1 MLLDHL
7 KADATKVNGVR
18 DAQQSMG
25 LPVERR
31 VYTNRS
37 LRLDQI
43 EWVGF
48 DMDYTL
54 AIYKQAEIDRLSIE
68 ATVKKLVDRGYPP
81 ELIEAK
87 YDESFPLRGILID
100 KQEGNLL
107 KMDRFKYVAKAFHG
121 SRELP
126 RDKRRELYHQRRIR
140 VDSDRYHWVDT
151 LYALPEAAVYA
162 GAVDFFDSRGDQLDY
177 AQLFKDIR
185 ESIDEAHRDGAIVDV
200 IEQNLPRFVAPDPEL
215 ATTLHK
221 LRSAGKKLFLLT
233 NSRAGY
239 TESMMTYLLG
249 GAMAEYPTW
258 RHYFDVVVVAASK
271 PKFFTE
277 RRPIMEYRGKG
288 EESTRASRF
297 ERLKIYEGGNLGEF
311 ERLIGASGD
320 EVLYVG
326 DHIYGDVLRAKKES
340 AWRTV
345 MIIQEMADELRAA
358 AESRDEYAE
367 IDQIELRRAKLMD
380 ELRARQVRLK
390 SIERDREDGVE
401 RDESSQDAYRAEKR
415 AIEAVRQMLREDEER
430 ARNIERTVDERF
442 HRGWGSLFKEGVE
455 VSSFGDQVEEYA
467 CLYTMKV
474 SNLGSYSPTHYFRSP
489 RDYMPHERG

>member
-1 MLLDHL
+1 MLLDGNS
-7 KADATKVNGVR
+7 KGAAAQAGNGTT
-18 DAQQSMG
+18 
-25 LPVERR
+25 LPLERR
-31 VYTNRS
+31 IYTNRS
-37 LRLDQI
+37 LKMDQI

-54 AIYKQAEIDRLSIE
+54 AIYRQAEIDRLSIE

-107 KMDRFKYVAKAFHG
+107 KMDRYKFVAKAFHG

-126 RDKRRELYHQRRIR
+126 RERRRELYQQRKIR
-140 VDSDRYHWVDT
+140 VDTERYHWVDT

-162 GAVDFFDSRGDQLDY
+162 GAVDFFDALGDQVDY

-200 IEQNLPRFVAPDPEL
+200 IEHNLERFVVRDPEL

-239 TESMMTYLLG
+239 TESMMTFLLG
-249 GAMAEYPTW
+249 GALQEYPTW
-258 RHYFDVVVVAASK
+258 RHYFDVIVVAASK
-271 PKFFTE
+271 PRFFTD
-277 RRPIMEYRGKG
+277 RRPFMEFRGKG

-311 ERLIGASGD
+311 ERLLGVNGD
-320 EVLYVG
+320 DVLYVG
-326 DHIYGDVLRAKKES
+326 DHIYGDILRSKKES

-345 MIIQEMADELRAA
+345 MIVQEMADELRAA
-358 AESRDEYAE
+358 EESREDFAE
-367 IDQIELRRAKLMD
+367 IDQLEARRERLMD
-380 ELRARQVRLK
+380 ELRVRHARLK
-390 SIERDREDGVE
+390 VIEREGGADAGE
-401 RDESSQDAYRAEKR
+401 RDADSPWRAEKR
-415 AIEAVRQMLREDEER
+415 AIDGIRQALREDEER
-430 ARNIERTVDERF
+430 GRALERMIDERF
-442 HRGWGSLFKEGVE
+442 HHGWGSLFKEGVE

-467 CLYTMKV
+467 CLYTTKV
-474 SNLGSYSPTHYFRSP
+474 SNLGCYSPTHYYRSP

>member
-1 MLLDHL
+1 MVVE
-7 KADATKVNGVR
+7 TSKVSGV
-18 DAQQSMG
+18 AGGGVVG

-37 LRLDQI
+37 LKLDEI

-54 AIYKQAEIDRLSIE
+54 AIYKQAEIDRLSIA
-68 ATVKKLVDRGYPP
+68 ATVKKLVDRGYAP
-81 ELIEAK
+81 ELMEAR
-87 YDESFPLRGILID
+87 YDEGFPLRGILID

-107 KMDRFKYVAKAFHG
+107 KMDRFKFVTKAFHG
-121 SRELP
+121 SRELS
-126 RDKRRELYHQRRIR
+126 RERRRELYHVRKARF
-140 VDSDRYHWVDT
+140 DSDRFHWIDT

-162 GAVDFFDSRGDQLDY
+162 GAVDFFDALGEQVDY
-177 AQLFKDIR
+177 ALLFRDIR

-200 IEQNLPRFVAPDPEL
+200 IERDLPRFVTPDPEL

-233 NSRAGY
+233 NSQAGY
-239 TESMMTYLLG
+239 TESMMTFLLG

-258 RHYFDVVVVAASK
+258 RHFFDVVVVAATK
-271 PKFFTE
+271 PRFFTE
-277 RRPIMEYRGKG
+277 RRPFFEHRGKG
-288 EESTRASRF
+288 EESTRAARL
-297 ERLKIYEGGNLGEF
+297 ERLKIYEGGNLQEF

-320 EVLYVG
+320 AVLYVG

-345 MIIQEMADELRAA
+345 MIIQEMADELRAS
-358 AESRDEYAE
+358 AESREEFAE
-367 IDQIELRRAKLMD
+367 IDQLELRRERLMD
-380 ELRARQVRLK
+380 ELRARQARLK
-390 SIERDREDGVE
+390 ALEREPEAE
-401 RDESSQDAYRAEKR
+401 RDEAAYRAEKR
-415 AIEAVRQMLREDEER
+415 AIEAIRQALREDEER
-430 ARNIERTVDERF
+430 ARAIERTIDERF
-442 HRGWGSLFKEGVE
+442 HHGWGSLFKEGVE

-474 SNLGSYSPTHYFRSP
+474 SNLGCYSPTHHFRSP

>member
-1 MLLDHL
+1 MLLEHT
-7 KADATKVNGVR
+7 KATAPATGGDAI
-18 DAQQSMG
+18 A

-31 VYTNRS
+31 IYTNRS
-37 LRLDQI
+37 LKMDQI

-54 AIYKQAEIDRLSIE
+54 AIYRQVEIDRLSIE

-81 ELIEAK
+81 ELIEAR
-87 YDESFPLRGILID
+87 YDERFPLRGILID

-140 VDSDRYHWVDT
+140 VDTDRYHWVDT

-162 GAVDFFDSRGDQLDY
+162 GAVDFFDSRGDQVDY
-177 AQLFKDIR
+177 ALLFRDIR

-200 IEQNLPRFVAPDPEL
+200 IEQNLPRFVMKDPEL

-249 GAMAEYPTW
+249 GAMQEYPTW
-258 RHYFDVVVVAASK
+258 KHYFDVVIVAASK
-271 PKFFTE
+271 PRFFTE
-277 RRPIMEYRGKG
+277 RRPFYEFRGKG
-288 EESTRASRF
+288 EESTRASRL

-311 ERLIGASGD
+311 ERLIGATGD

-326 DHIYGDVLRAKKES
+326 DHIYGDILRSKKES

-345 MIIQEMADELRAA
+345 MIVQEMEDELRAA
-358 AESRDEYAE
+358 SESREEYAE
-367 IDQIELRRAKLMD
+367 IDELELRRERSMD
-380 ELRARQVRLK
+380 ELRTRQMRLK
-390 SIERDREDGVE
+390 AIEREGPEGQE
-401 RDESSQDAYRAEKR
+401 RDEDSPWRAEKR
-415 AIEAVRQMLREDEER
+415 AIEAVRQSLREDEER
-430 ARNIERTVDERF
+430 ARALERTIDERF

-467 CLYTMKV
+467 CLYTTKV
-474 SNLGSYSPTHYFRSP
+474 SNLGMYSPTHYFRSP

>member
-1 MLLDHL
+1 MLLDSTT
-7 KADATKVNGVR
+7 KGTATVPGGNGTT
-18 DAQQSMG
+18 

-31 VYTNRS
+31 IYTNRS
-37 LRLDQI
+37 LKMDQI

-54 AIYKQAEIDRLSIE
+54 AIYRQAEIDRLSIE

-81 ELIEAK
+81 ELAEAK

-107 KMDRFKYVAKAFHG
+107 KMDRFKFVAKAFHG
-121 SRELP
+121 SRELS
-126 RDKRRELYHQRRIR
+126 RDKRRELYQQRRLR
-140 VDSDRYHWVDT
+140 VDTDRYHWVDT

-162 GAVDFFDSRGDQLDY
+162 GAVDFFDARGDQVDY
-177 AQLFKDIR
+177 ALLFRDIR

-200 IEQNLPRFVAPDPEL
+200 IEHNLERFVARDNEL
-215 ATTLHK
+215 ASTLHK

-239 TESMMTYLLG
+239 TESMMTFLLG
-249 GAMAEYPTW
+249 GALQEYPTW
-258 RHYFDVVVVAASK
+258 RHYFDVVVVASSK

-277 RRPIMEYRGKG
+277 RRPFFEHRGKG
-288 EESTRASRF
+288 EESTRASRL

-326 DHIYGDVLRAKKES
+326 DHIYGDILRSKKES
-340 AWRTV
+340 AWRTI
-345 MIIQEMADELRAA
+345 MIVQEMADELRAA
-358 AESRDEYAE
+358 EESRDECAE
-367 IDQIELRRAKLMD
+367 IDQIELRRERLMD
-380 ELRARQVRLK
+380 ELRGRQSRLK
-390 SIERDREDGVE
+390 AIEREGGGDGAE
-401 RDESSQDAYRAEKR
+401 RDEDSPWRAEKR
-415 AIEAVRQMLREDEER
+415 AIDGIRVLLREDEER
-430 ARNIERTVDERF
+430 ARALERTIDERF
-442 HRGWGSLFKEGVE
+442 HHGWGSLFKEGVE

-467 CLYTMKV
+467 CLYTTKV
-474 SNLGSYSPTHYFRSP
+474 SNLGCYSPTHYFRSP